1 MFASAP
7 LALATC
13 RLIVV
18 LTSLLLSVPTG
29 MSKFAGDALA
39 DGIDLMVT
47 VALCAKATERLANT
61 AKADTNDFMV
71 GIVVERY
78 RYIVRMRSLLKVQL

>member
-1 MFASAP
+1 M
-7 LALATC
+7 TC

-29 MSKFAGDALA
+29 ISKFAGDAFA

-47 VALCAKATERLANT
+47 VALCAAAMERLASIAT
-61 AKADTNDFMV
+61 AEKIDFMV
-71 GIVVERY
+71 ADLEAKQQIYNLREGSV
-78 RYIVRMRSLLKVQL
+78 